1 MHSSILYEYDNASR
15 RAYMTEPSMI
25 EVGGILYKV
34 VRVLKDEHIRKVDGW
49 RDTMLKLYKADNIFL
64 KNGWMYVVQEVT
76 DVAPI

>member
-15 RAYMTEPSMI
+15 TSYMTEPSMI
-25 EVGGILYKV
+25 DVGGILYKV
-34 VRVLKDEHIRKVDGW
+34 VRVLKDEHIRKADGW

-64 KNGWMYVVQEVT
+64 KNGKMYVVQEVT